1 MKLCGSGNVLKHLL
15 HSSILH
21 FIKVLFATFQDAV
34 FVGFIVFKAIF
45 YFNSSIILFWQ
56 KILKL
61 VLIANPLTYIQ
72 FNRD

>member
-1 MKLCGSGNVLKHLL
+1 MKLCGSGNVHLKHLL

-21 FIKVLFATFQDAV
+21 IIKVLLQLFQDAV

-45 YFNSSIILFWQ
+45 ILIQVLIISA

-61 VLIANPLTYIQ
+61 VLIA
-72 FNRD
+72 

>member
-1 MKLCGSGNVLKHLL
+1 MKLCGSGNVHLKHLL

-21 FIKVLFATFQDAV
+21 IIKALQLFQDAV

-45 YFNSSIILFWQ
+45 ILIQVLILFRQ

-61 VLIANPLTYIQ
+61 VLIA
-72 FNRD
+72 